1 MHCFHK
7 LKETTR
13 PSWKNKNKQV
23 SSQPSPR
30 RSGFW
35 IAKNSSFT
43 LQPASLGYLRLSINP
58 SSQLFFSACQENSL
72 LPKKKKKLKK
82 WRETCE
88 SPSKTTPSL
97 TSLPRPPPPAP
108 PIHTPP
114 TLSFSRRGK
123 WRAHP
128 KNQQLAKLGA
138 LGNVSPTPSLP

>member
-43 LQPASLGYLRLSINP
+43 LQPASLGYVRLSINP
-58 SSQLFFSACQENSL
+58 SSQFFSACQEDSL

-88 SPSKTTPSL
+88 SPSKTTPRL

-108 PIHTPP
+108 PIHTLHLCFKTSNATLNSYIILTQCFLPP
-114 TLSFSRRGK
+114 LPPFKS
-123 WRAHP
+123 
-128 KNQQLAKLGA
+128 LG
-138 LGNVSPTPSLP
+138 LQ